1 MNMCQSKFEIEVNR
15 KFANL
20 TAFVKDLPNLFS
32 DQGNTIYTGRN
43 VLKTYEVEGVNL
55 VVKSFKVPIFI
66 NKIAYSYFRDSK
78 AKRSYLHACEL
89 IKRGIDTPAPVAFI
103 NEFKCGLLY
112 RSYYICI
119 FENEAQTIAPY
130 VFGEI
135 EDDSVLKDLAFYI
148 AKLHR
153 LGVYHLDLSPG
164 NILYRQ
170 QDGKNIFSII
180 DINRLRFEPVDKA
193 NGLLNFARI
202 AKSLAVSTSL
212 ARYYAEAMGYDQ
224 DEAVRNINAV
234 SDKFFKAKTFSFARK
249 EVKRKYGLFY
259 SLFGPVQLFKLTHTL
274 RILLPKGKFK
284 NQLFRKEKELYVNY
298 IQFSDLR
305 KVWQREYE

>member
-1 MNMCQSKFEIEVNR
+1 MCQSKFEIEVNS

-20 TAFVKDLPNLFS
+20 KAFIKDLPNLFS

-43 VLKTYEVEGVNL
+43 VLKTYEVEGVNI

-112 RSYYICI
+112 RSYYICV
-119 FENEAQTIAPY
+119 FEREAQTIAPY
-130 VFGEI
+130 VFGDI
-135 EDDSVLKDLAFYI
+135 EDEAVLKDLAFYI
-148 AKLHR
+148 ARLHKA
-153 LGVYHLDLSPG
+153 GVYHLDLSPG
-164 NILYRQ
+164 NILYKQ
-170 QDGKNIFSII
+170 QEGKNVFSII
-180 DINRLRFEPVDKA
+180 DINRLRFETIDKT

-202 AKSLAVSTSL
+202 AKSVAVSTSL

-224 DEAVRNINAV
+224 DEAVRTINTE

-249 EVKRKYGLFY
+249 ELKRKSGLFY
-259 SLFGPVQLFKLTHTL
+259 SLFGPVQLFKLIHTL
-274 RILLPKGKFK
+274 RGLLPKGICKEK
-284 NQLFRKEKELYVNY
+284 LYRKEKELYINY

-305 KVWQREYE
+305 KVWQREYKEI